1 MSSGQADKDARKHEL
16 SEASESP
23 VRWQVAASL
32 RQAVFDSGK
41 LHMCQMKH
49 ISVMD
54 PPIMHSQRSAA
65 TIAKMSAYL

>member
-1 MSSGQADKDARKHEL
+1 MSSGQVDKDARKHQL

-23 VRWQVAASL
+23 VRCQLAASL
-32 RQAVFDSGK
+32 GQAVFDSGK
-41 LHMCQMKH
+41 LHIYQMQH
-49 ISVMD
+49 ISVID